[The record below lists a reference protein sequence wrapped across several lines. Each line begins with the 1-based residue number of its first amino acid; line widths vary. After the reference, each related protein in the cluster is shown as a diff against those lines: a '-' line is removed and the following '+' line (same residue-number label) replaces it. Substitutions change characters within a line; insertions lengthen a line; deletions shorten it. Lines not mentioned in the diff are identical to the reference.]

1 MTPGASVR
9 FTDMRNIVPGRHKP
23 APAAPA
29 AFTLIEL
36 LVVIAIIAILAALLL
51 PALASA
57 KSKAVRIACANNLKQ
72 IGLGMHIYATDSADR
87 VIETRQQFIQVAI
100 NPPEANL
107 AAVVGLTVQSNFSG
121 TIWNCPARPKKYPVY
136 ETAYSQWLIGYQY
149 FGGITNWQNPLG
161 SFPASSPIKLSTS
174 RPWWA
179 LAADLIVRDKTA
191 AWGVFTD
198 SRDADIFTGTPPH
211 AKAGNFPAGANE
223 VFADGSVSWIRYQQL
238 RFLHSWD
245 YQNRWCYFY
254 QDPTDLPANIVG
266 RWNNAA
272 IMIGP

>member
-1 MTPGASVR
+1 MRPFDTKRRKPG
-9 FTDMRNIVPGRHKP
+9 GG
-23 APAAPA
+23 

-57 KSKAVRIACANNLKQ
+57 KAKALRIACANNLKQ
-72 IGLGMHIYATDSADR
+72 IGLGMHIYATDSQDR
-87 VIETRQQFIQVAI
+87 VIETRQQNIQVAI

-107 AAVVGLTVQSNFSG
+107 AAVVGLTVQSNFNG

-136 ETAYSQWLIGYQY
+136 EATYTQWLIGYQY
-149 FGGITNWQNPLG
+149 FGGVTNWVNPLG
-161 SFPASSPIKLSTS
+161 SFPSFSPIKLSTS
-174 RPWWA
+174 KPWWA

-191 AWGVFTD
+191 PWGVFTD
-198 SRDADIFTGTPPH
+198 PRDSDIFTGAPPH
-211 AKAGNFPAGANE
+211 AKNGGYPAGANQ
-223 VFADGSVSWIRYQQL
+223 VFADGSVNWIKVQNL

-245 YQNRWCYFY
+245 AANRYCYFY
-254 QDPTDLPANIVG
+254 QDPTDLPVNIVG

-272 IMIGP
+272 ITVGP